1 MAPSHCIDVIEMTVP
16 PNGAPGQK
24 LLRMA
29 RDGRLVWIT
38 LPEDAVS
45 GKRITI
51 HIGAQ
56 EPQSSVMYAKVLA
69 TKEQYRNKLRQWK
82 AKRGGERA
90 ASSAV
95 PFTEPRPTPP
105 IYYPIPTMG
114 CPP

>member
-1 MAPSHCIDVIEMTVP
+1 M
-16 PNGAPGQK
+16 
-24 LLRMA
+24 LRMA

-51 HIGAQ
+51 HIGAA

-69 TKEQYRNKLRQWK
+69 AKRNYKDTLGQWK
-82 AKRGGERA
+82 ARRGGERA
-90 ASSAV
+90 AFNAKA
-95 PFTEPRPTPP
+95 FTDPRPTPP

-114 CPP
+114 CPL

>member
-1 MAPSHCIDVIEMTVP
+1 MIVP
-16 PNGAPGQK
+16 PNSTPGQK
-24 LLRMA
+24 MLRMA

-38 LPEDAVS
+38 LPDDAVS

-51 HIGAQ
+51 HIGAA
-56 EPQSSVMYAKVLA
+56 EPQSFATYARVYA
-69 TKEQYRNKLRQWK
+69 AKEKYKNELRQWK

-90 ASSAV
+90 AFNARA
-95 PFTEPRPTPP
+95 FTDPRPTPP